1 MLTPRPP
8 IAALPAAPA
17 QAEGRTVLANTLFK
31 AMSVPVEKASRLI
44 LTLAAAPAL
53 GDVAYGSYQFAA
65 TATALLLLCTEFGL
79 SVWTTRALALERERA
94 PVIVGTVLWIRSIAI
109 PPFLLVVA
117 LVAALVGPGD
127 SRTAIVFLAVTG
139 LANAFIDYAGAIFRG
154 YERLRDEAWLNV
166 VRAVLIAGGGL
177 LALRLRAS
185 LGSLCTGLFVGT
197 LMSAAYGASVLHR
210 HYGVFTR
217 HEGPSFDRTL
227 AKGAVKQGLQLWLAT
242 LLSLLYFKGDVLLLR
257 AWSGNAEVGAYSAA
271 YKVFEGAAI
280 VPSVVLA
287 AAFPLLVRLH
297 GDRDR
302 QHRWER
308 RLVVLLLGLGGL
320 AGAAMYAGG
329 RPLILRLYGSGYLRA
344 VPSVT
349 LLAIAVPV
357 MFLNLALTHF
367 LVARRLEARNVLFS
381 LLMLLVNVG
390 ANLILIP
397 RQGGPGAALATLL
410 TELALTI
417 CCVAVLGRQWFPRTA

>member
-1 MLTPRPP
+1 
-8 IAALPAAPA
+8 
-17 QAEGRTVLANTLFK
+17 
-31 AMSVPVEKASRLI
+31 MSVPVEKASRLV

-53 GDVAYGSYQFAA
+53 GEVAYGSYQFAA
-65 TATALLLLCTEFGL
+65 TATALLLLCTELGL
-79 SVWTTRALALERERA
+79 SVWTTRALALEREKA
-94 PVIVGTVLWIRSIAI
+94 PVIVGTVLWIRGMAI
-109 PPFLLVVA
+109 PPFLLVVVV
-117 LVAALVGPGD
+117 VAALVGPGD
-127 SRTAIVFLAVTG
+127 SRAAIVFLAVTG

-154 YERLRDEAWLNV
+154 FERLRDEAWLNV

-177 LALRLRAS
+177 LALRLRPS
-185 LGSLCTGLFVGT
+185 LASLCTGLFLGT
-197 LMSAAYGASVLHR
+197 VVSAVYGASVLHR
-210 HYGVFTR
+210 RYGVFTR
-217 HEGPSFDRTL
+217 QKRTSFDRVL

-242 LLSLLYFKGDVLLLR
+242 LLSLLYFKGDVLFLR
-257 AWSGNAEVGAYSAA
+257 VWSGNAEVGAYSAA

-308 RLVVLLLGLGGL
+308 RLVLLLLGLGGL
-320 AGAAMYAGG
+320 AGAAMYVGG
-329 RPLILRLYGSGYLRA
+329 RPLILRMYGSGYLRA

-349 LLAIAVPV
+349 FLSMAVPV

-410 TELALTI
+410 TELALTV
-417 CCVAVLGRQWFPRTA
+417 CCVTVLGPQWFPRTQP